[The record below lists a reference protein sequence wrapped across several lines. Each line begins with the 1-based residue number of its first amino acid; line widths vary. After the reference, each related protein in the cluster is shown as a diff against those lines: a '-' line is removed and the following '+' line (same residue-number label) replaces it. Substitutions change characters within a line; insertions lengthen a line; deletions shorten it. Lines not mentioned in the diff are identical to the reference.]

1 MSLRSR
7 VLAGALGALAVV
19 AVACSGGAET
29 SGAQT
34 AKLIPA
40 GDDPFLAGYPRYED
54 EAAGLRIILGT
65 PDLGVGRHRV
75 GFVLSDVGD
84 LIRLPVVQVGSYF
97 YPSGVDGQR
106 EGPLQE
112 GIARFFEFPYGVR
125 GMFSLELEFDRAGTW
140 GLEVRVPR
148 PDGATL
154 QTSFAFPV
162 AEQTLAPAVGERA
175 PRSESRTAASVASL
189 AELTTGHEPDPALYR
204 MSLAGAVGEGR
215 PLVVVFAS
223 PAFCTNALC
232 GPQVEVLSELA
243 AQYGERANFIH
254 IDLYENPHEIKG
266 DLDRAVRTPILEEW
280 GLETDEWTF
289 VVDGDGVVAARFE
302 AFVTRVELEEALLSV
317 LGGDS
322 AARRN

>member
-1 MSLRSR
+1 MRSR
-7 VLAGALGALAVV
+7 VLVGVLGALAAV

-29 SGAQT
+29 CSAQT
-34 AKLIPA
+34 AKLLPA

-75 GFVLSDVGD
+75 GFVLSDVDG
-84 LIRLPVVQVGSYF
+84 LIRLPVVQVVSYF
-97 YPSGVDGQR
+97 YPAGADGQR
-106 EGPLQE
+106 EGPVQNGL
-112 GIARFFEFPYGVR
+112 ARFFAFPYGVR

-140 GLEVRVPR
+140 GLEVLVPR
-148 PDGATL
+148 PDGTTL
-154 QTSFAFPV
+154 QISFAFPV
-162 AEQTLAPAVGERA
+162 AERTRAPAVGDPA
-175 PRSESRTAASVASL
+175 PRSESRTAADVASL
-189 AELTTGHEPDPALYR
+189 NELTTGYELDPALYR
-204 MSLAGAVGEGR
+204 MSLAEAVGEGR

-243 AQYGERANFIH
+243 SLYRERANFIH
-254 IDLYENPHEIKG
+254 VDLYENPHEIKG

-302 AFVTRVELEEALLSV
+302 AFVTRVELEEALLRV
-317 LGGDS
+317 LGGGDS
-322 AARRN
+322 TARRD